1 MNRLTFLI
9 LNIIITILST
19 VLLTTYTNSIY
30 LSQNKMNKII
40 STKYKKEILKKVK
53 DSKEQVKQ
61 LEMIHSKTFVDIVK
75 LSIEVIREG
84 NKDIIPFTINNNF
97 KLLNNE
103 EVIEVS
109 KEMELFVEKQK
120 TNFLNMIIISLL
132 LLSIHLTFYL
142 LRLYSYYGR
151 NRYILGLFIYMIP
164 LSSIYYIIRAGK
176 NQKFILENKI
186 KNKIKKSLNEE
197 DLEKMEEKY
206 KELINKEVLN
216 VSTIKDK
223 IIIAISSIKTVYWI
237 KYFRRFIVYINY
249 VIGMLFFIY
258 VINYILLEVN
268 TFLIN
273 SLWLILL
280 SSLLHGIVLII
291 DNIQY
296 KKILMLK

>member
-1 MNRLTFLI
+1 
-9 LNIIITILST
+9 
-19 VLLTTYTNSIY
+19 
-30 LSQNKMNKII
+30 
-40 STKYKKEILKKVK
+40 
-53 DSKEQVKQ
+53 
-61 LEMIHSKTFVDIVK
+61 
-75 LSIEVIREG
+75 
-84 NKDIIPFTINNNF
+84 
-97 KLLNNE
+97 
-103 EVIEVS
+103 
-109 KEMELFVEKQK
+109 
-120 TNFLNMIIISLL
+120 
-132 LLSIHLTFYL
+132 
-142 LRLYSYYGR
+142 
-151 NRYILGLFIYMIP
+151 
-164 LSSIYYIIRAGK
+164 
-176 NQKFILENKI
+176 
-186 KNKIKKSLNEE
+186 
-197 DLEKMEEKY
+197 MEEKY